1 MIIIGATLEAYRS
14 LKDRTVKLTFDSNE
28 PTPEQFLG
36 IAQSVQQFGY
46 LAFKT
51 SPLKEAEKKALEEAE
66 DLEEDPNKTPSKRL
80 RSVLFIAFSNDNKG
94 YQNFDSYYRGRMEDF
109 INMVK
114 SELPQ

>member
-1 MIIIGATLEAYRS
+1 MIVVGATLESYRS
-14 LKDRTVKLTFDSNE
+14 LKDRTLKIVFDTNE

-51 SPLKEAEKKALEEAE
+51 SPLKEAEKKAIEDAE
-66 DLEEDPNKTPSKRL
+66 DLEEDSNKTPSKRL
-80 RSVLFIAFSNDNKG
+80 RSVLYVAFTNDNKG
-94 YQNFDSYYRGRMEDF
+94 YQNFDSYYRGRMEEF

-114 SELPQ
+114 EELP